1 MKKFYISILTL
12 IIISCN
18 SSGNSNITSLIEN
31 GDLEELKKRK
41 KEYVDTMNTM
51 QVELNEINDGIAFLD
66 ENEKLTLVSNYE
78 IKEKVFNS
86 YMEAQ
91 ANLKTRKN
99 VLILPEFQGTLEKI
113 FVYEGQYVK
122 KGKLLA
128 EINDSGLKE
137 QLDQLTIQANFAK
150 ENFERTERL
159 WNNNIGSEIQFLKS
173 KTDFES
179 SQKMVEQMKDRLAK
193 TKIYAP
199 FDGEVDE
206 IISNQGS
213 NLIPGVSQILRLVNL
228 DKIYAEAS
236 VSEKYISF
244 IEEGTEAIVQVP
256 LLGKEIKSQIIQ
268 TGNFINPS
276 NRTFR
281 VEVPVENIDKKI
293 KQNLDAKI
301 KINIY
306 SKDDAVVIPLRIV
319 REDASG
325 ENFVYVMNEY
335 ASELGMNNTSF
346 NNASGLPDPLNVTSA
361 YDKYSKSKFLNASG
375 FKIYSVSLDKN
386 KSSWLSAI
394 KQDKLSWSEH
404 VCDYKGWQSD
414 AAVKYNIQRI
424 PSNFIIDAN
433 GVIIAKNLTG
443 DMLHTEL
450 DKLVKSF

>member
-137 QLDQLTIQANFAK
+137 QLEQLTIQANFAK

-244 IEEGTEAIVQVP
+244 IEEGTEAIVQIP

-306 SKDDAVVIPLRIV
+306 SKEDAVVIPLRIV

-325 ENFVYVMNEY
+325 KNFVYVMNQDVKEGVY
-335 ASELGMNNTSF
+335 ITSKTFISLGNKNNTDVEVTE
-346 NNASGLPDPLNVTSA
+346 GL
-361 YDKYSKSKFLNASG
+361 
-375 FKIYSVSLDKN
+375 KI
-386 KSSWLSAI
+386 
-394 KQDKLSWSEH
+394 
-404 VCDYKGWQSD
+404 
-414 AAVKYNIQRI
+414 
-424 PSNFIIDAN
+424 
-433 GVIIAKNLTG
+433 G
-443 DMLHTEL
+443 DMLVLEGASIVE
-450 DKLVKSF
+450 DSQRVKLIN

>member
-18 SSGNSNITSLIEN
+18 SSGSSNITSLIEN
-31 GDLEELKKRK
+31 GNLEELKKRK
-41 KEYVDTMNTM
+41 KEYVGTMNTM

-244 IEEGTEAIVQVP
+244 IEEGTEAIVQIP

-306 SKDDAVVIPLRIV
+306 SKDEAVVIPLRIV

-325 ENFVYVMNEY
+325 KNFVYVMNQDVKEGVY
-335 ASELGMNNTSF
+335 ITSKTFISLGNKNNTDVEVTEGLKIGDILVLEG
-346 NNASGLPDPLNVTSA
+346 ASIVEDSQRV
-361 YDKYSKSKFLNASG
+361 
-375 FKIYSVSLDKN
+375 
-386 KSSWLSAI
+386 
-394 KQDKLSWSEH
+394 KLI
-404 VCDYKGWQSD
+404 
-414 AAVKYNIQRI
+414 N
-424 PSNFIIDAN
+424 
-433 GVIIAKNLTG
+433 
-443 DMLHTEL
+443 
-450 DKLVKSF
+450 